1 MGTEETQCMFLP
13 LKNLLSRSK
22 DPFIRVNRAELKNY
36 TISVEEAVAAAEEEK
51 VVEAEEE
58 KVVEAEEEEEVEEEE
73 EEEMVEHESN
83 KKRGRPKKGKK
94 RRIHEEGKYYIT
106 FMNHIILFPSTYIYA
121 LFLDEII
128 TLGKEIINIPGF
140 KEIEIININTPQRS
154 RPALRSCR
162 LSDKDDKNY
171 NESKKG

>member
-1 MGTEETQCMFLP
+1 MSLDRLVNFCNEPEPFTVV
-13 LKNLLSRSK
+13 SK
-22 DPFIRVNRAELKNY
+22 ADLNFYALTKEQLQSIN
-36 TISVEEAVAAAEEEK
+36 VEAQTFVINSAVAETVAVAEEE
-51 VVEAEEE
+51 E
-58 KVVEAEEEEEVEEEE
+58 KVEAEEEEEEE
-73 EEEMVEHESN
+73 ESN
-83 KKRGRPKKGKK
+83 KKKGRPKKGKK

-128 TLGKEIINIPGF
+128 TPGF
-140 KEIEIININTPQRS
+140 KEIEIIHINTPQRS

>member
-36 TISVEEAVAAAEEEK
+36 TISVEAAVAAAEK

-58 KVVEAEEEEEVEEEE
+58 KVVEAEEEEVEEE
-73 EEEMVEHESN
+73 EEEMVEDESN

-128 TLGKEIINIPGF
+128 TLGKEIINTPGF
-140 KEIEIININTPQRS
+140 KEVEIIHINTPQRS

-162 LSDKDDKNY
+162 LSDKEDKNY

>member
-1 MGTEETQCMFLP
+1 LSLDRLVNFCNEPEPFKVVSKADLNFYALTKEQLQSINVEAQSFV
-13 LKNLLSRSK
+13 KNS
-22 DPFIRVNRAELKNY
+22 
-36 TISVEEAVAAAEEEK
+36 AAAET
-51 VVEAEEE
+51 VAVAEEE
-58 KVVEAEEEEEVEEEE
+58 EKVEAEEEEE
-73 EEEMVEHESN
+73 SN
-83 KKRGRPKKGKK
+83 KKKGRPKKGKK

-106 FMNHIILFPSTYIYA
+106 FMNHIILFPSTYIYT

-128 TLGKEIINIPGF
+128 TLGKEIINTPGF
-140 KEIEIININTPQRS
+140 KEIEIIHINTPQRS